1 MVGGLNLTHHKVLL
15 GEFSS
20 TNPIRLRVRNPDAMD
35 NSIEVVD
42 MQNIT
47 DRQILFK
54 LGNNN
59 NNNNNNNIND
69 NDEMMYYISYT

>member
-1 MVGGLNLTHHKVLL
+1 MVGGLNPTYHKVLL
-15 GEFSS
+15 GEFSNA
-20 TNPIRLRVRNPDAMD
+20 NPIRLRVRNPDAMD